1 MKNFRCYQLAK
12 SQYLSIRKVKLPRY
26 QADQIQRASLS
37 VCLNLAEGS
46 AKASVKDRRRFYEMA
61 LASHREVQA
70 LIDLIPLA
78 EQAGRADTLGGGLF
92 NLVPRHAKLYSFA
105 CGRPKAH
112 CRSGLPVI
120 GISTGWHQKRER
132 AQLGSFSK

>member
-12 SQYLSIRKVKLPRY
+12 SQYLSIRKIKLPRY

-70 LIDLIPLA
+70 LIDLIPLT
-78 EQAGRADTLGGGLF
+78 EQAGIADTLGGGLF
-92 NLVPRHAKLYSFA
+92 KLVRKLTA
-105 CGRPKAH
+105 EAVAR
-112 CRSGLPVI
+112 
-120 GISTGWHQKRER
+120 
-132 AQLGSFSK
+132 